1 MGIKTAGRSTLVDD
15 TADQIRQMILS
26 GEVKPGEL
34 LSPRKEL
41 AEQFG
46 VGISTVHE
54 AIQSLSTVGLVESR
68 PGKGTWVREDA
79 LESIIHPSIITNRF
93 GEIDAETIYEA
104 RKFLEAALAEL
115 AAQKATPKDVERI
128 WTALRKAHEVIADD
142 DDFVGADWDFH
153 LAIAE
158 AAHNDLLQ
166 AFYHLARE
174 LLLDFIQDAIRL
186 PNVKEEATEYHVAQA
201 RAIEQHD
208 AEEARQA
215 ALDHMLYVKERLMQ
229 QGEPDVLP

>member
-34 LSPRKEL
+34 LPPRKEL

-93 GEIDAETIYEA
+93 GEIDAETIYET

-115 AAQKATPKDVERI
+115 AAQKATPQDVERI
-128 WTALRKAHEVIADD
+128 WTALGQAHQVIADN

-174 LLLDFIQDAIRL
+174 LLLDFIQDAISL

-201 RAIEQHD
+201 KAIEQHD
-208 AEEARQA
+208 AEKARQA

-229 QGEPDVLP
+229 RRDS